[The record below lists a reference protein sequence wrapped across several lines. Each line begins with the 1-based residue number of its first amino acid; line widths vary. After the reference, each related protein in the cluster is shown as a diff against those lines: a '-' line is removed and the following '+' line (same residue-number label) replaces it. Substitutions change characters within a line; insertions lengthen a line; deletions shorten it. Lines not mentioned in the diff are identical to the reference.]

1 MRWMHRIALGAV
13 GLYAGVVALLY
24 VFQRDLMYRPDSIR
38 RVPPSYYE
46 MLKGVQEIELKTPD
60 GLRVYAWYAAPPE
73 GRPTVLVFHGNGGS
87 LRSQRYRLKYFKDAN
102 MGVMILGYR
111 GYAGSDGA
119 PSEEGL
125 YTDARAALDWLN
137 AQGIADAHIVLY
149 GESLG
154 SGVAT
159 KMASERA
166 FAAVV
171 LESPYTST
179 VDVAAERFP
188 FIPVHW
194 LMEDRFESLSR
205 IGAVTEPLLIMHG
218 EADEVIPQTF
228 GRRLFD
234 AANEPKEAFWP
245 KMAGHNS
252 IFDLGGFITA
262 AEFIERHVSR

>member
-1 MRWMHRIALGAV
+1 MRWLRRIALGAV
-13 GLYAGVVALLY
+13 GLYIGVVALLY
-24 VFQRDLMYRPDSIR
+24 VFQRDLMYRPDSIK
-38 RVPPSYYE
+38 RVPPSYYD
-46 MLKGVQEIELKTPD
+46 MLTDVQEIELKTAD
-60 GLRVYAWYAAPPE
+60 GLRVYAWYAPPPE

-102 MGVMILGYR
+102 MGVMIVAYR
-111 GYAGSDGA
+111 GYSGSDGT

-137 AQGIADAHIVLY
+137 AQGIADGHIVLY

-159 KMASERA
+159 KMANERDV
-166 FAAVV
+166 AAVV

-179 VDVAAERFP
+179 VDVAAQSFW
-188 FIPVHW
+188 FVPVRW
-194 LMEDRFESLSR
+194 LMQDRYDSLSR
-205 IGAVTEPLLIMHG
+205 IADVHEPILIMHG
-218 EADEVIPQTF
+218 EADEVIPQAL
-228 GRRLFD
+228 GRQLFD
-234 AANEPKEAFWP
+234 AANEPKEGFWP

-262 AEFIERHVSR
+262 TEFIERNVSR

>member
-1 MRWMHRIALGAV
+1 MRWMRRIALAAA
-13 GLYAGVVALLY
+13 GLYAAIVLLLY
-24 VFQRDLMYRPDSIR
+24 TFERDLMYRPEAIS
-38 RVPPSYYE
+38 RVPPSYYD
-46 MLKGVQEIELKTPD
+46 MLSDVQEVELKTPD
-60 GLRVYAWYAAPPE
+60 GLRVLAWYAAPPE

-87 LRSQRYRLKYFKDAN
+87 LRSQRYRLKHFKDAN

-125 YTDARAALDWLN
+125 YTDARTALAWLN
-137 AQGIADAHIVLY
+137 GQGIADRHIVLY

-154 SGVAT
+154 SGIAT
-159 KMASERA
+159 KMATERE
-166 FAAVV
+166 FGAVI

-179 VDVAAERFP
+179 VDVAAERFS

-194 LMEDRFESLSR
+194 LMRDRFESLSR

-218 EADEVIPQTF
+218 EADQVIPQSF

-234 AANEPKEAFWP
+234 AANEPKEGFWP
-245 KMAGHNS
+245 KMAGHNN

-262 AEFIERHVSR
+262 AEFIERRVSR

>member
-1 MRWMHRIALGAV
+1 
-13 GLYAGVVALLY
+13 
-24 VFQRDLMYRPDSIR
+24 MYRPDSIK

-46 MLKGVQEIELKTPD
+46 MLADVQEIELKTQD
-60 GLRVYAWYAAPPE
+60 GLRVYAWYAPPPE
-73 GRPTVLVFHGNGGS
+73 GRPTIVVFHGNGGS

-102 MGVMILGYR
+102 MGVLVLGYR
-111 GYAGSDGA
+111 GYAGSDGT

-125 YTDARAALDWLN
+125 YTDARAALAWLN
-137 AQGIADAHIVLY
+137 AQGIADDRIVLY

-154 SGVAT
+154 TGIAT
-159 KMASERA
+159 KMASEREL
-166 FAAVV
+166 AAVV

-179 VDVAAERFP
+179 VDVAADRFP

-194 LMEDRFESLSR
+194 LMQDRFESLLR

-218 EADEVIPQTF
+218 EADEVIPQSF

-234 AANEPKEAFWP
+234 AANESKEGFWP

-262 AEFIERHVSR
+262 TEFIERRVSR